1 MMALQFLRRGKIVSI
16 ESFAPD
22 TMLLDYLRLQER
34 SVGTKEGCNEGD
46 CGACTVVLGE
56 ACNGRM
62 TYRAV
67 NACIL
72 FLGQIHGKELIT
84 VEDLSEGGK
93 LHPVQQAMV
102 DMHASQCGFCT
113 PGFVMSLFALG
124 HAKEKVTRD
133 DVTLAIAGNLCRCTG
148 YRPIIDAGLKA
159 CSSLKDKF
167 SVDEAVAVAAL
178 EDLDQGELFVGDDRA
193 FFAAPASSDG
203 VAALASQFPEA
214 RIVSGATDVGLWV
227 TKQLR
232 PQKQI
237 IYTGRATGLRAS
249 AATGSGV
256 LIGAGASYSDAI
268 EILRSTLPND
278 FVTVIERIG
287 SVQVRNS
294 GTIGGNIANGSP
306 IGDMPPMLIALGA
319 TITLRYGRTERRIP
333 LESFFIDYGRQDR
346 KPGELVWNI
355 NVPKPESD
363 QHFRAYKISKRFD
376 QDISAV
382 MGAFLFTLYR
392 DRIEDVRI
400 AFGGMAPTPKRA
412 LKTEVALRGKRL
424 AEAMSVRLEDYVPI
438 SDMRASATYRLETAQ
453 ALLTKAL
460 LELQGETQTRV
471 FAA

>member
-1 MMALQFLRRGKIVSI
+1 MMALQFLRRGKIVSV
-16 ESFAPD
+16 ESFVPD

-56 ACNGRM
+56 ARDGRM
-62 TYRAV
+62 IYKAV

-102 DMHASQCGFCT
+102 DLHASQCGFCT

-124 HAKEKVTRD
+124 HAKEEVSRE
-133 DVTLAIAGNLCRCTG
+133 DVITAIAGNLCRCTG
-148 YRPIIDAGLKA
+148 YRPIIEAGLKA
-159 CSSLKDKF
+159 CNGLKDKF
-167 SVDEAVAVAAL
+167 AADEAQTVAAL
-178 EDLDQGELFVGDDRA
+178 GNTRQGELFVGDDRA
-193 FFAAPASSDG
+193 FFAAPASANAL
-203 VAALASQFPEA
+203 AALAAQFPQA

-227 TKQLR
+227 TKQLK
-232 PQKQI
+232 PQNQI
-237 IYTGRATGLRAS
+237 IFTGGATDFALITETPDA
-249 AATGSGV
+249 V
-256 LIGAGASYSDAI
+256 HIGAGATYSNALVALANLAPDMGA
-268 EILRSTLPND
+268 
-278 FVTVIERIG
+278 VMQRIG

-319 TITLRYGRTERRIP
+319 TLILRHGRSERQIP
-333 LESFFIDYGRQDR
+333 LEHFFVEYGRQDR
-346 KPGELVWNI
+346 KPGELVWSI

-392 DRIEDVRI
+392 DRVEDVRI
-400 AFGGMAPTPKRA
+400 VFGGMAPMPKRA
-412 LKTEVALRGKRL
+412 LKTEAVLRGKTL
-424 AEAMSVRLEDYVPI
+424 ADAMQVKLEDYAPI
-438 SDMRASATYRLETAQ
+438 SDMRASAEYRLETAQ

-471 FAA
+471 LVA

>member
-1 MMALQFLRRGKIVSI
+1 MMALQFLRRGKIVSV

-56 ACNGRM
+56 ARNGRM
-62 TYRAV
+62 IYKAV

-84 VEDLSEGGK
+84 VEDLSESGK

-102 DMHASQCGFCT
+102 DLHASQCGFCT
-113 PGFVMSLFALG
+113 PGFVMSLFALA
-124 HAKEKVTRD
+124 HAKEKVTRE
-133 DVTLAIAGNLCRCTG
+133 DVITAIAGNLCRCTG
-148 YRPIIDAGLKA
+148 YRPIVDAGLKA
-159 CSSLKDKF
+159 CNGLKDKF
-167 SVDEAVAVAAL
+167 AADEAKAAAAL
-178 EDLDQGELFVGDDRA
+178 GSIRQGELFVGDDRS
-193 FFAAPASSDG
+193 FFAAPASANAL
-203 VAALASQFPEA
+203 AALVAQFPQA

-227 TKQLR
+227 TKQLK
-232 PQKQI
+232 PQNQI
-237 IYTGRATGLRAS
+237 IFTGCATDFALITETSEVAH
-249 AATGSGV
+249 
-256 LIGAGASYSDAI
+256 IGAGATYSNA
-268 EILRSTLPND
+268 LVTLANLAPD
-278 FVTVIERIG
+278 MGVVMQRIG

-306 IGDMPPMLIALGA
+306 IGDMPPLLIALGA
-319 TITLRYGRTERRIP
+319 TLTLREGRSSRQMP
-333 LESFFIDYGRQDR
+333 LEQFFVDYGKQDR
-346 KPGELVWNI
+346 KPGELVWQI
-355 NVPKPESD
+355 DVPRLVAG

-382 MGAFLFTLYR
+382 MGAFLFTLHR

-412 LKTEVALRGKRL
+412 LKTEASLRGKTL
-424 AEAMSVRLEDYVPI
+424 AEAMSVRLEDYAPI
-438 SDMRASATYRLETAQ
+438 SDMRASATYRQETAQ

-471 FAA
+471 LVA